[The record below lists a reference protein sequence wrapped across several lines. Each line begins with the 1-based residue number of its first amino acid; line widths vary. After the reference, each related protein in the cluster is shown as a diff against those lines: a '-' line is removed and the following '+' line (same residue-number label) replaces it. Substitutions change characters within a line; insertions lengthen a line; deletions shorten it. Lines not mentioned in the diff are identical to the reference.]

1 MPTHRDEY
9 RVRSLHRWR
18 APVAL
23 AGVLALSPVVL
34 EGQGVRVRGI
44 TTLRFLEL
52 RPFVDDSVPFN
63 TTQPG
68 AIEYRQLAD
77 GRVVRCVDGDR
88 FCRFKRAGGVA
99 NALPVVQDLQVS
111 GWGLGRGIS
120 MHADLRFR
128 GAMGSQPALW
138 PRAQDAF
145 DALTAYVELD
155 RPRYSARVGRQ
166 YATTGLGVYNYDGAM
181 LTLRPSRK
189 LTLEG
194 FGGWSLAQG
203 LNEPL
208 TSSEIAAVDELPP
221 DRNAFVVGAQLR
233 VRPSTRSSVN
243 AMYQRDVRV
252 NRSALYAERIAL
264 DGTWR
269 LGNAGLD
276 GSFSQ
281 DLSANAVNEA
291 RARLSLP
298 TVKRTTLSVEA
309 RRFRPFFEL
318 WTIWG
323 AFSPVGFDEGRVQ
336 ASWRSA
342 AQTWLLDVHGAKRQ
356 WQETDA
362 GLDFDPLR
370 ADGWRVGGNAM
381 WRVTSA
387 WHTNASYSADVGFG
401 AARSEGDLGVRWERG
416 RGYLG
421 ANVSA
426 FQSIYEFRVGTGRVF
441 GTGIDAGWQLNP
453 DVRIVGD
460 VSLYQQL
467 AKNRAPT
474 TDWTQHRA
482 TMRFEWMLGS
492 DPGTRVA
499 GATQRRADARAR
511 GEAALATT
519 RAGRLPA
526 TRGAPAGGSPDA
538 GSPDAGSPEAGS
550 SDAGSPAGTPELRP

>member
-1 MPTHRDEY
+1 MSH
-9 RVRSLHRWR
+9 VHRWSAR
-18 APVAL
+18 VAFVGRL
-23 AGVLALSPVVL
+23 VGLLTLSPVML
-34 EGQGVRVRGI
+34 KAQGVRVRGI

-68 AIEYRQLAD
+68 AVEYRQLAD
-77 GRVVRCVDGDR
+77 GRVVRCVDGDP

-99 NALPVVQDLQVS
+99 NAVPVVQDLQVS
-111 GWGLGRGIS
+111 GWGLGRGVS
-120 MHADLRFR
+120 VHADLRFR

-138 PRAQDAF
+138 PRAEDAF

-155 RPRYSARVGRQ
+155 RPRYAARVGRQ

-181 LTLRPSRK
+181 LTLRPSRR
-189 LTLEG
+189 LTVEG

-233 VRPSTRSSVN
+233 VRPSARSSVN

-269 LGNAGLD
+269 VGNAAVD
-276 GSFSQ
+276 GTFSQ

-291 RARLSLP
+291 RVRMSLP
-298 TVKRTTLSVEA
+298 TVRRTTLSIEA

-342 AQTWLLDVHGAKRQ
+342 AQTWSVDVHGAMRQ

-381 WRVTSA
+381 WRIAST
-387 WHTNASYSADVGFG
+387 WQTNASYSADVGFG
-401 AARSEGDLGVRWERG
+401 AARSEGDLGVHWERG

-421 ANVSA
+421 ASVSA

-441 GTGIDAGWQLNP
+441 GTGLDAGWQLNP

-499 GATQRRADARAR
+499 GASTRRADARVR
-511 GEAALATT
+511 GEAALAT

-526 TRGAPAGGSPDA
+526 TMGAPAA
-538 GSPDAGSPEAGS
+538 GTSA
-550 SDAGSPAGTPELRP
+550 AGTPEPRP